1 MGMST
6 AVWQLL
12 RRLPLPSASSKD
24 VRHWSVDWRR
34 LLLWRSLLLEMALLL
49 LLLLLV
55 STGRAVNWSI
65 RAVAGRIGDEAELL
79 EPGATV
85 DVDGVDGA
93 AGGGAG
99 GAVVVGAAVLWLKIV
114 PGEDKISRV

>member
-1 MGMST
+1 MEELVAGDGVAA
-6 AVWQLL
+6 AVVVVGEH
-12 RRLPLPSASSKD
+12 R
-24 VRHWSVDWRR
+24 
-34 LLLWRSLLLEMALLL
+34 
-49 LLLLLV
+49 
-55 STGRAVNWSI
+55 TGRELVDKVGE